1 MSKTKLADFVL
12 YGKLFEIYGGLLSA
26 DRQSVMRDYFFC
38 NMTLAEI
45 ALERHISRQAVSDAI
60 DKSCEK
66 LQEYEKVLG
75 NFAKTQMLRQDLQN
89 LLEDP
94 SKTLEKVEE
103 ILRKL

>member
-12 YGKLFEIYGGLLSA
+12 YGKLFEIYGGLLSQ
-26 DRQSVMRDYFFC
+26 DRQSVMNDYFFC
-38 NMTLAEI
+38 NMTLTEI
-45 ALERHISRQAVSDAI
+45 ANERHISRQAVSDCL

-75 NFAKTQMLRQDLQN
+75 NFAKTQMLRVE
-89 LLEDP
+89 LEELKENP
-94 SKTLEKVEE
+94 STSKVEE